1 MDETAVKK
9 HILES
14 SHLDMLEKLLN
25 GMKYGNITIA
35 VQDGKIIQI
44 EKTGGFAKWI
54 YLQNLRPFVL
64 YFTLLHDL
72 QWGEICDAV
81 AVGMA

>member
-1 MDETAVKK
+1 MGETAVKK

-44 EKTGGFAKWI
+44 DKTEKYRVK
-54 YLQNLRPFVL
+54 
-64 YFTLLHDL
+64 D
-72 QWGEICDAV
+72 
-81 AVGMA
+81 